1 MIKLEK
7 FNSKLL
13 KIDKKHYKGINIYSI
28 RYITIIKIDGY
39 DNINSLNPLYFLVF
53 HANGYIEEKNGN
65 KYLDFDESVN
75 PIQDGGGVGVKKAPT
90 TSFSLVTSTNVGI
103 SSQNLLTFSFNPFPT
118 LV

>member
-39 DNINSLNPLYFLVF
+39 ENINSLNPLYFLVF

-75 PIQDGGGVGVKKAPT
+75 PIQDGVRGGGGQKCPHYQ
-90 TSFSLVTSTNVGI
+90 F
-103 SSQNLLTFSFNPFPT
+103 FPCNFYKCRN
-118 LV
+118 